1 MDDTNGPQQWYDSM
15 PFITK
20 HWLTLAAAT
29 TIMTNF
35 EVIPI
40 MKLFWS
46 WKDVSQNFEIWRLF
60 SCFLWLGPFKFN
72 TVIDMFLLY
81 TYSKQY
87 EGGVVYNTGGGGGTA
102 DYAYMLILGMVSIL
116 ITGSLFGLGVF
127 FGNSL
132 IFYVLYVWSK
142 RNPTVQAAIW
152 GIPIQGMYLP
162 FALVGLNTLLG
173 NSVMY
178 MIHGIAAGHLYY
190 FLVDVVPKV
199 YGKDL
204 IQTPLF
210 FIQKFGI
217 GEYVPPAPR
226 AGMDAV
232 GSNTYRPPGN
242 VNPPRDPAASTSF
255 GGGHNWGTGGQRLGR
270 E

>member
-1 MDDTNGPQQWYDSM
+1 MCC
-15 PFITK
+15 
-20 HWLTLAAAT
+20 
-29 TIMTNF
+29 
-35 EVIPI
+35 V
-40 MKLFWS
+40 
-46 WKDVSQNFEIWRLF
+46 
-60 SCFLWLGPFKFN
+60 CC
-72 TVIDMFLLY
+72 
-81 TYSKQY
+81 
-87 EGGVVYNTGGGGGTA
+87 VVLCCVVCVYI
-102 DYAYMLILGMVSIL
+102 YI
-116 ITGSLFGLGVF
+116 
-127 FGNSL
+127 SL
-132 IFYVLYVWSK
+132 INQSINQSTSLSIHQK
-142 RNPTVQAAIW
+142 AAIW